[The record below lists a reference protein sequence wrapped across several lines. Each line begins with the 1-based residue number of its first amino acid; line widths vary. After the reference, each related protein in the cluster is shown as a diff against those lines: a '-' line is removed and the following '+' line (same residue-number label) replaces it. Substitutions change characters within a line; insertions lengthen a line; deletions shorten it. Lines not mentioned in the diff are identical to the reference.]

1 MRRAA
6 KIDSNHAD
14 VVKVLLA
21 YGCSV
26 QSLAAIGHG
35 CPDLLA
41 GFRGRN
47 WLFEVKPMVGVR
59 EPRPKALNQD
69 QVLWHA
75 KWAGSVHTVTSGEE
89 ALRIMGVKP

>member
-6 KIDSNHAD
+6 KVDSNHDA
-14 VVKVLLA
+14 VVRVLLA

-26 QSLAAIGHG
+26 QSLAPVGFG
-35 CPDLLA
+35 CPDLLV
-41 GFRGRN
+41 GWRGKN
-47 WLFEVKPMVGVR
+47 WLFEVKPLTGKR

-75 KWAGSVHTVTSGEE
+75 RWAGSVHVVTCGHE
-89 ALRIMGVKP
+89 AVKIMDGDI